1 LLPGIA
7 PIALANDFKNP
18 KSFQAGGGVE
28 REILNGLTLGFDLSY
43 VNTVYLQRNRELN
56 LPAPTSLA
64 GDPAGRPFFGV
75 ASGARLRPLTQLFS
89 LQLRESTARSV
100 YRAGVVRA
108 NLRRKWGQVSAFYTL
123 SDNRSDD
130 DNERDAGGVG
140 GTVNTYDLRSEYNY
154 SNLDQRHQFLANA
167 VFFLP
172 LGFEVAGSTRL
183 TSARPLNVTVGSDL
197 NQDSNNNDRP
207 YGAVGQE
214 FKRNQFR
221 NRSFKTVDARVQ
233 KRFRFSEE
241 TSLTFSAEFFNLFN
255 FSNIQLAGTQV
266 TTFCSGGNLLF
277 CGLSG
282 PTNINFRSLVENNP
296 NSSRFG
302 QLLLNNSPGQIFQ
315 MQLGARFQF

>member
-1 LLPGIA
+1 LFDG
-7 PIALANDFKNP
+7 F
-18 KSFQAGGGVE
+18 
-28 REILNGLTLGFDLSY
+28 TLGFDLNY

-64 GDPAGRPFFGV
+64 GDPVGRPFFGV

-108 NLRRKWGQVSAFYTL
+108 NLRRKWGQLSAFYTL

-197 NQDSNNNDRP
+197 NQDGNNNDRP

-255 FSNIQLAGTQV
+255 FSNIQLSGGQV
-266 TTFCSGGNLLF
+266 TNYCSGGNLLF

-296 NSSRFG
+296 TSSRRG